1 MATWEDGPEYAPAER
16 PSDFASAAAA
26 PLPMAPPVPQMAAY
40 APKARPLFEQ
50 PSAPVAPLTTLVPPV
65 AEQRDPQAA
74 FEVASSTMTAEATAG
89 AWGAVHWGAPTGP
102 PVSPFP
108 PGPQQP
114 LALRS
119 SSPASAG
126 AFPAPGTPEWFGPGP
141 YANPP
146 AAPVPVGAKQV
157 LNAATPGLCICLLI
171 GALLYVIAPIML
183 GVCLGLTSRVTVA
196 KDAVRK
202 AFWVG
207 VTVLAFV
214 AVIAALVNLGGF
226 AEWWG
231 VVGRWALAIC
241 WVMLIATVALVYRGL
256 RAGPPPAPRAP
267 WG

>member
-1 MATWEDGPEYAPAER
+1 
-16 PSDFASAAAA
+16 
-26 PLPMAPPVPQMAAY
+26 
-40 APKARPLFEQ
+40 
-50 PSAPVAPLTTLVPPV
+50 
-65 AEQRDPQAA
+65 
-74 FEVASSTMTAEATAG
+74 
-89 AWGAVHWGAPTGP
+89 
-102 PVSPFP
+102 
-108 PGPQQP
+108 
-114 LALRS
+114 
-119 SSPASAG
+119 
-126 AFPAPGTPEWFGPGP
+126 
-141 YANPP
+141 
-146 AAPVPVGAKQV
+146 
-157 LNAATPGLCICLLI
+157 
-171 GALLYVIAPIML
+171 ML